1 MPKITKE
8 MILEGYGY
16 KVKVPLP
23 EYGNEAFLIVSS
35 PTASEVSEAKALR
48 MRLSEVK
55 GETDPSKIDLGK
67 ALIAEEEARRFLIA
81 KALSRGME
89 EEWNE
94 ENVEK
99 IKPQALKRLWEA
111 VDTLVGFTA
120 EGEEEIKNFRRA
132 RKGRS

>member
-67 ALIAEEEARRFLIA
+67 ALSAAKKILILRGEVMMSQVF
-81 KALSRGME
+81 KFPALWRD
-89 EEWNE
+89 
-94 ENVEK
+94 
-99 IKPQALKRLWEA
+99 ILLRLSDLSA
-111 VDTLVGFTA
+111 
-120 EGEEEIKNFRRA
+120 
-132 RKGRS
+132 